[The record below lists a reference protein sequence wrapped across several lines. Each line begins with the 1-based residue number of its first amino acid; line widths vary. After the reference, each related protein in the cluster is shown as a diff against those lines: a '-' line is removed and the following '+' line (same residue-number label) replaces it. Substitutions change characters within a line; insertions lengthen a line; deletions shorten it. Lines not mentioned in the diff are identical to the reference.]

1 MNFLFRP
8 FFLPQHHTRS
18 SFALRVSRRRRIR
31 KGPRAQLRN
40 FQSLHP
46 QPRKKETAQEAIS
59 SLTFNR
65 LEAAA
70 RSVHETGTH
79 NDPTIQLLERHIQ
92 SIASQVPQSFAL
104 MRAARVQMRALKGN
118 NEAKIS
124 YEIKVRLVS
133 VLPKPDDDDFAKWSN
148 LISSIAE
155 GVEVLNAEAKRLPS
169 RVTSRHTANAL
180 TSDRYRVHVNRNS
193 MIDSPRAV
201 VSATISLGFAPVSS
215 PGQVVSS
222 ERPQQHSSPGQVMS
236 NERPLTMDYNEP
248 IKHPSQ
254 TITIP
259 MYIFYHGWGGGLLP
273 RMKECLKSALLI
285 NHAFSI
291 SAGVE
296 NSP

>member
-1 MNFLFRP
+1 VSPGGGESGRVP
-8 FFLPQHHTRS
+8 EPS
-18 SFALRVSRRRRIR
+18 SGTSKACTPS
-31 KGPRAQLRN
+31 QE
-40 FQSLHP
+40 
-46 QPRKKETAQEAIS
+46 KKETAQEAIS

-155 GVEVLNAEAKRLPS
+155 DVEVLNAEAKRLPS

-193 MIDSPRAV
+193 YDRLPSCCGV
-201 VSATISLGFAPVSS
+201 CHYFFGFCTCV
-215 PGQVVSS
+215 
-222 ERPQQHSSPGQVMS
+222 
-236 NERPLTMDYNEP
+236 
-248 IKHPSQ
+248 
-254 TITIP
+254 
-259 MYIFYHGWGGGLLP
+259 
-273 RMKECLKSALLI
+273 
-285 NHAFSI
+285 
-291 SAGVE
+291 
-296 NSP
+296 